1 MNSRNGTVYGLVN
14 NKKSN
19 TERKNIIKY
28 LDGQTPGS
36 FITASEIDDIIG
48 FDDYLVASSVTEL
61 GNNTEEVMAI
71 ITPTLDKKASII
83 FAIGE
88 LKFFPDDK
96 PAEVFPK
103 IGRIYKMFRSK
114 RSKIGLEARKKQGL
128 SIGRKPGKAKKLK
141 LDKFEAT
148 ILETLLLGKSKS
160 ELCKQIKTSRST
172 LNDWLKARGYVH
184 NENVHVRVKKTETK
198 SNRHTPVALSSSSSS
213 RNIPPALTRNKKTI
227 DLDLD
232 TEMLE
237 ILIDDDDVFKK
248 CLNIIA
254 TMDNQQLIVR
264 RLEQKLQLMDDPIP
278 FELLESYME
287 MRV

>member
-1 MNSRNGTVYGLVN
+1 MDSRNSTVYGLVN

-19 TERKNIIKY
+19 TERKNIIEY
-28 LDGQTPGS
+28 LDGQAPES
-36 FITASEIDDIIG
+36 FITASEIIDIIG
-48 FDDYLVASSVTEL
+48 LNDYLVASSVTDL

-71 ITPTLDKKASII
+71 ITPTLDKNASIV
-83 FAIGE
+83 FARGE

-114 RSKIGLEARKKQGL
+114 RSKSGLEARKKQGL

-141 LDKFEAT
+141 LDKYEAV

-160 ELCKQIKTSRST
+160 YLCKQIKTSRST

-184 NENVHVRVKKTETK
+184 NENIHVRVKTPK
-198 SNRHTPVALSSSSSS
+198 SQSNQQIPVTLS
-213 RNIPPALTRNKKTI
+213 PQKTI
-227 DLDLD
+227 SVLPDNINTIELELD

-237 ILIDDDDVFKK
+237 ILIDDDEIFNK
-248 CLNIIA
+248 CLDIIA
-254 TMDNQQLIVR
+254 TTDNQQSMVR
-264 RLEQKLQLMDDPIP
+264 ALEHKLQLTDDILP
-278 FELLESYME
+278 FEVLKSYME
-287 MRV
+287 IRV